1 MKKIRKNNLKRRHEK
16 LGSIQIVGMTIM
28 VSILLLAVPFLL
40 QLSPENRVTDKSS
53 SYSAAFSLA
62 EAGVERAIRD
72 MNHGDIS
79 SWKGDSR
86 LRTITISSFKAP
98 GGNMIGDIEV
108 KIEEPDGENPVVK
121 STGRVTYT
129 DHLKKGKKARVV
141 VERTTRVELKRNGY
155 SWASSIP

>member
-1 MKKIRKNNLKRRHEK
+1 MKKIRKSNLKRKHEK
-16 LGSIQIVGMTIM
+16 QGSIQIVGMTIM
-28 VSILLLAVPFLL
+28 VSMLLFAVPFLL
-40 QLSPENRVTDKSS
+40 QRSPENRVTDKSS

-98 GGNMIGDIEV
+98 EGNMIGDIEI

-129 DHLKKGKKARVV
+129 DYLKRGKKARVV

-155 SWASSIP
+155 SWISSIP